1 MARPQI
7 NLRETFRKL
16 SKVGG
21 GRSYSLTIPKEFI
34 RELGWQEHQ
43 KLILEKRG
51 NEIVIRD
58 WE

>member
-1 MARPQI
+1 MALQKTGSEPI
-7 NLRETFRKL
+7 RKI
-16 SKVGG
+16 SKVANGN
-21 GRSYSLTIPKEFI
+21 SYAVTLPKDII

-43 KLILEKRG
+43 KVIIERRG